1 MLIEDGVIKAIE
13 SPAERSGEQVDAKE
27 YLALPSFIDNHIHL
41 DKGHFGGPWVSV
53 VPAGSVAER
62 IVEEEEFLKDF
73 LPDTHWKAQALIDL
87 ITGFGATHLRVQVN
101 VDPVIELENFKI
113 IREVLENNKHKLTY
127 EIVAFPQHGTLRT
140 EAKGLLEEA
149 LKEGADYLG
158 GLDPA
163 IIDGDIEKSLTTTF
177 DLAKKYGKKIDFH
190 VHTGQNLGI
199 YEIKRIL
206 NYIDEYE
213 MNDMV
218 TLSHAFSLNDIGHHK
233 QVELAKEFV
242 KRGVTLNT
250 TQPINGEAYPF
261 MTFLNEGVDVNI
273 VNDNINDHWNPF
285 GTGDMAERLNRGCQI
300 HNFKDEY
307 TISRT
312 LPAITGGIL
321 PLNNEGE
328 RIWPKVGDKAN
339 ILLSKSDSSAHLI
352 ARLVPERVTMFE
364 GEIVNGE
371 FI

>member
-1 MLIEDGVIKAIE
+1 M
-13 SPAERSGEQVDAKE
+13 
-27 YLALPSFIDNHIHL
+27 
-41 DKGHFGGPWVSV
+41 
-53 VPAGSVAER
+53 
-62 IVEEEEFLKDF
+62 
-73 LPDTHWKAQALIDL
+73 
-87 ITGFGATHLRVQVN
+87 
-101 VDPVIELENFKI
+101 
-113 IREVLENNKHKLTY
+113 
-127 EIVAFPQHGTLRT
+127 
-140 EAKGLLEEA
+140 
-149 LKEGADYLG
+149 
-158 GLDPA
+158 
-163 IIDGDIEKSLTTTF
+163 
-177 DLAKKYGKKIDFH
+177 
-190 VHTGQNLGI
+190 
-199 YEIKRIL
+199 
-206 NYIDEYE
+206 
-213 MNDMV
+213 
-218 TLSHAFSLNDIGHHK
+218 
-233 QVELAKEFV
+233 ELAKEFV

-312 LPAITGGIL
+312 LPAITGGPL